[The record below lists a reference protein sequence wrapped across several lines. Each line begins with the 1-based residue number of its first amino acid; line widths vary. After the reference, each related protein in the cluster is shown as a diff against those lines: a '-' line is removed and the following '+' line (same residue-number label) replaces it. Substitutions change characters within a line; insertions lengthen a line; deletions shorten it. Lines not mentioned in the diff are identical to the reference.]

1 VRGQVLSAREVNGL
15 TLVSLAGE
23 FDVGDRPLLR
33 RALEPSSAATRPDI
47 ALDLRHVEF
56 MDCAVVGTLLGISTS
71 VRSAGGCLRLSGL
84 REGPM
89 RLLRVCRLD
98 EVLCVHDTVLSATAA
113 ECGLHRARARRDQGM
128 TPTIP
133 RQPARRS
140 ATPV

>member
-1 VRGQVLSAREVNGL
+1 
-15 TLVSLAGE
+15 
-23 FDVGDRPLLR
+23 
-33 RALEPSSAATRPDI
+33 
-47 ALDLRHVEF
+47 
-56 MDCAVVGTLLGISTS
+56 
-71 VRSAGGCLRLSGL
+71 
-84 REGPM
+84 M